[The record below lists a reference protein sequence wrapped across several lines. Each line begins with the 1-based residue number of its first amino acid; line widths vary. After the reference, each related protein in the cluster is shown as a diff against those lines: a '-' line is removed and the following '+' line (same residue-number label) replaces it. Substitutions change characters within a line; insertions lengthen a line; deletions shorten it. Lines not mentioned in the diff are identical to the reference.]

1 MRIAMIAPPWV
12 AVPPKGYGGTE
23 AVIDGLARGLLAA
36 GHDVLLCTTGD
47 STCPVPRAWTLP
59 SAVGTVNTGA
69 ATELLHVIGAYD
81 AIGAWGADIVHDHT
95 LVGPVYA
102 RDLGVPVVTTNHGPF
117 DSELGALYR
126 VISDRVGVIA
136 ISRDQATRR
145 SAGTRLAAVIHHG
158 IDVETVPAGGG
169 HGGYALFLGR
179 MSPDKGVD
187 VAARVARRAG
197 MPLKIAAKLA
207 EPAEHEYFRGAVQP
221 LLGGDIE
228 YIGEIGH
235 EAKWELLGDAVCLL
249 NPTRWAEPFGMVM
262 IEALA
267 CATPVVGT
275 PLGAAPEIVEHTIT
289 GLLAATEPDLDDAL
303 RAVVDLDRVA
313 CREAASTRFSLARM
327 VEQHVCLYERL
338 RIEGRRPL
346 ATRADPLRRHPERAD
361 QSGHL
366 ERRAVT
372 NGTRSV
378 THPAGGALT

>member
-1 MRIAMIAPPWV
+1 
-12 AVPPKGYGGTE
+12 
-23 AVIDGLARGLLAA
+23 
-36 GHDVLLCTTGD
+36 
-47 STCPVPRAWTLP
+47 
-59 SAVGTVNTGA
+59 
-69 ATELLHVIGAYD
+69 
-81 AIGAWGADIVHDHT
+81 
-95 LVGPVYA
+95 
-102 RDLGVPVVTTNHGPF
+102 
-117 DSELGALYR
+117 
-126 VISDRVGVIA
+126 
-136 ISRDQATRR
+136 
-145 SAGTRLAAVIHHG
+145 
-158 IDVETVPAGGG
+158 
-169 HGGYALFLGR
+169 
-179 MSPDKGVD
+179 
-187 VAARVARRAG
+187 
-197 MPLKIAAKLA
+197 
-207 EPAEHEYFRGAVQP
+207 
-221 LLGGDIE
+221 
-228 YIGEIGH
+228 
-235 EAKWELLGDAVCLL
+235 LL
-249 NPTRWAEPFGMVM
+249 NPLQWAEPFGMVM

-289 GLLAATEPDLDDAL
+289 GLLAATEPDLDEAL